1 LPLTRSWWNSDF
13 TVQGWTPE
21 RAGSDVHH
29 REIMP
34 GYLEAMRVPLRRGRV
49 LDERDRGGAES
60 TVLINETLADR
71 YFANEDP
78 VGKRIAF
85 DRVAEPTSV
94 WRTIVGV
101 VGDER
106 QWGVAEAP
114 RPEFL
119 APFAQDWRRMLT
131 LVIRTQDDP
140 RALLPAVRAQI
151 RALDAALPD
160 FDVRTMEE
168 VHAASLARE
177 RFVMMLFGL
186 FAFLALLLALVGVYG
201 VVAQSARARVQEM
214 GIRLALGARP
224 AEVQKL
230 IAGRAIIL
238 AAVGITIG
246 LICALAF
253 SGWLGTLL
261 HEMQPNDPA
270 TYAGVALLLAGAA
283 ILASWL
289 PAWRSSRK
297 VSISALRPE

>member
-1 LPLTRSWWNSDF
+1 
-13 TVQGWTPE
+13 
-21 RAGSDVHH
+21 VHH

-34 GYLEAMRVPLRRGRV
+34 GYLEAMRVPLLRGRV
-49 LDERDRGGAES
+49 LDERDRGGGET

-71 YFANEDP
+71 YFPNEDP
-78 VGKRIAF
+78 VGQRIAF
-85 DRVAEPTSV
+85 DRVPEPTSV

-186 FAFLALLLALVGVYG
+186 FALLALLLALVGVYG
-201 VVAQSARARVQEM
+201 VVAQSARARTQEM

-238 AAVGITIG
+238 AAVGLAIG
-246 LICALAF
+246 LAGALAF
-253 SGWLGTLL
+253 SGWLGALL